1 MKKCKGLTSLASIVL
16 VVFLSTILDETLS
29 AQTTIPFQHK
39 PPHVYPAKTNSF
51 TGSQDTLSLIGQW
64 GWGECMAVVVRGN
77 YAFIGNGSLLQVL
90 DISNPKTPQILG
102 QVDVGSYI
110 FGLVV
115 SGNYAYM
122 TPGFSII
129 DISDVTHPQVISNL
143 SIPLMASSIAVSGD
157 YAYIGNILGEIY
169 TINISDPA
177 QPYIVSGYAMM
188 ATEGDFIGSIVV
200 VDTLLYATSFEFNS
214 ANIFNISN
222 PLSPFRYSNTFGDRG
237 ELIIQGHYMFVGAI
251 DYNTLWMYDISQP
264 LYPRFINGVDL
275 RSSPT
280 TIFLRDSL
288 VYVSEAD
295 SAFDGFEIVD
305 VADTSNI
312 RVLARMP
319 FFYNFPANSGV
330 ESGSFGIDSTI
341 ACIACNNGLWIVD
354 ISKVP
359 VLTTDYFLGTG
370 SGYDANIGGASGSH
384 RCRSRPPRHWRFRSC
399 SG

>member
-90 DISNPKTPQILG
+90 DISNPITPKYRE
-102 QVDVGSYI
+102 VDVGSDI
-110 FGLVV
+110 FALVV

-169 TINISDPA
+169 TINISD
-177 QPYIVSGYAMM
+177 
-188 ATEGDFIGSIVV
+188 
-200 VDTLLYATSFEFNS
+200 LRNHTSS
-214 ANIFNISN
+214 A
-222 PLSPFRYSNTFGDRG
+222 
-237 ELIIQGHYMFVGAI
+237 
-251 DYNTLWMYDISQP
+251 
-264 LYPRFINGVDL
+264 
-275 RSSPT
+275 
-280 TIFLRDSL
+280 
-288 VYVSEAD
+288 
-295 SAFDGFEIVD
+295 
-305 VADTSNI
+305 
-312 RVLARMP
+312 
-319 FFYNFPANSGV
+319 
-330 ESGSFGIDSTI
+330 
-341 ACIACNNGLWIVD
+341 
-354 ISKVP
+354 
-359 VLTTDYFLGTG
+359 GT
-370 SGYDANIGGASGSH
+370 
-384 RCRSRPPRHWRFRSC
+384 P
-399 SG
+399 